1 MKIAYFDCFSG
12 VAGDMILGALVDA
25 GLPFEDL
32 AGGLRALPVEG
43 WSLRSRKVKKASLQ
57 GTKVDVVIE
66 GHGHD
71 RGHGHGHGTG
81 PMDLLGTV
89 ARSALPGE
97 VKDRAS
103 DVIRKLA
110 EAEAAVHGTTP
121 DRVHFHE
128 LGGIDTIVDVCGA
141 VLGLHLLKIEE
152 VWASPVSIGRGFL
165 DTAHGRLPS
174 PPPASVEIL
183 KGVPTVE
190 IAVEGEI
197 ATPTGCAVLATLA
210 EGFGRQPAMVYDRV
224 GYGAGDRDF
233 PGFANLLRVLLG
245 KREGAAGG
253 DRAVV
258 LETNL
263 DDLSPQVVGALYD
276 RLFEAG
282 ALDVWTTAAGM
293 KKGRPGIVLSVL
305 APPGRERA
313 VESVLFAETTT
324 LGVRRHEVDRS
335 VLARETATV
344 ATRWG
349 EVRVKVA
356 TLPEGTRRGAPE
368 FEDCLALARKA
379 GVPVQDVLDEA
390 RAAARE
396 QERRGSKG

>member
-25 GLPFEDL
+25 GLPLDGL
-32 AGGLRALPVEG
+32 AAGLKSLPVEG
-43 WSLRSRKVKKASLQ
+43 YSLRARKVKKASLQ
-57 GTKVDVVIE
+57 GTKVDVLLE
-66 GHGHD
+66 EHGHP
-71 RGHGHGHGTG
+71 HG
-81 PMDLLGTV
+81 PVDLLGIV
-89 ARSALPGE
+89 SRSALPAP
-97 VKDRAS
+97 VKDRSSA
-103 DVIRKLA
+103 VIRRLA
-110 EAEAAVHGTTP
+110 EAEAAVHGVSP

-141 VLGLHLLKIEE
+141 VLGLHLLGVEE
-152 VWASPVSIGRGFL
+152 VFASPISIGRGFL
-165 DTAHGRLPS
+165 DTHHGRLPS
-174 PPPASVEIL
+174 PPPASVELL

-190 IAVEGEI
+190 IDVEGEI
-197 ATPTGCAVLATLA
+197 ATPTGCALLKELAT
-210 EGFGRQPAMVYDRV
+210 GFGRQPPMVYDRV
-224 GYGAGDRDF
+224 GYGAGDREF

-245 KREGAAGG
+245 VREGNPAG

-276 RLFEAG
+276 LLFASG

-305 APPGRERA
+305 APPGREAA

-324 LGVRRHEVDRS
+324 LGVRRHEVDRTTLPRS
-335 VLARETATV
+335 FATV
-344 ATRWG
+344 KTRWG
-349 EVRVKVA
+349 DVRVKVA
-356 TLPEGTRRGAPE
+356 VLPGGGIRGAPE

-379 GVPVQDVLDEA
+379 GVPVRDVLEEA

-396 QERRGSKG
+396 TGKGR